1 MYVNKQV
8 QIKVFTK
15 EVIGNRQSMVQK
27 AFHPLVEKAFLPSMS
42 NITGITDACSR
53 LIGDRVLHAFGSSR
67 ASSAATHL
75 GEDHHG
81 CKQQNAR
88 KVDDTMVR
96 ALITVFGMKNNG
108 RIKKENA
115 RRVVEM
121 LGLIYSTPPSEEDK
135 SGFELP
141 GEGVLDDDNEVPIEE
156 EVLGGFEDASKQAAK
171 HLELLREAFKIFD
184 EDGDGYIEAVEL
196 KRVLECLGLDEGLD
210 MDQIEKMV
218 RIVDSNLDGKV
229 DFSGFELM
237 MK

>member
-1 MYVNKQV
+1 M
-8 QIKVFTK
+8 
-15 EVIGNRQSMVQK
+15 
-27 AFHPLVEKAFLPSMS
+27 
-42 NITGITDACSR
+42 GITEACSR
-53 LIGDRVLHAFGSSR
+53 LIGDALHAFGSSR

-75 GEDHHG
+75 GEDDRG

-88 KVDDTMVR
+88 KVDDTMVL
-96 ALITVFGMKNNG
+96 ALITVFGMQNNG

-115 RRVVEM
+115 RRVVEK

-141 GEGVLDDDNEVPIEE
+141 GEGVLDDDDEVPIE
-156 EVLGGFEDASKQAAK
+156 EVLGGFEDASKRN
-171 HLELLREAFKIFD
+171 ELLREAFKIFD

-196 KRVLECLGLDEGLD
+196 KRVLECLGLDEGLG

-218 RIVDSNLDGKV
+218 RIVDLNLDGKV
-229 DFSGFELM
+229 DFSEFQLM